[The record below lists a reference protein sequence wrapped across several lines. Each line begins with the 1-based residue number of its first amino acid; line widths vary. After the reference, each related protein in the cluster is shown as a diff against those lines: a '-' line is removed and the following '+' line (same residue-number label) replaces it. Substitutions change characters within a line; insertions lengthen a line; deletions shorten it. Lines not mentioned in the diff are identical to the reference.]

1 MRKAKQYINKI
12 TEFCALFNNVHGDII
27 EIGTYDGDD
36 SEIICSYLQKNKSDK
51 KYIGIDTFEG
61 YIEED
66 LVGANDRSFTNH
78 KSKRWNTSIDAL
90 HQRLS
95 RFNNYEIHKG
105 DSKVVI
111 PKLINDENI
120 MSLSIIYID
129 CNLYTPSIQAMRDLY
144 PLLSNNGV
152 IAIDEHLVGGETK
165 AIKEFSKEMKID
177 LEYFSDIRHSYYM
190 VKK

>member
-1 MRKAKQYINKI
+1 
-12 TEFCALFNNVHGDII
+12 
-27 EIGTYDGDD
+27 
-36 SEIICSYLQKNKSDK
+36 
-51 KYIGIDTFEG
+51 
-61 YIEED
+61 
-66 LVGANDRSFTNH
+66 
-78 KSKRWNTSIDAL
+78 
-90 HQRLS
+90 
-95 RFNNYEIHKG
+95 
-105 DSKVVI
+105 
-111 PKLINDENI
+111 

-177 LEYFSDIRHSYYM
+177 LEYFSDIGPSYYM